1 MSALRVFAVVGI
13 FVLASLAWLILG
25 MTIVSRTQKGYENIR
40 PQVENLWGQPITQ
53 YAPSVRMVHYVT
65 KSRTEMEGNKKKTIS
80 ERVPME
86 ETLDLNSS
94 MVKTDLK
101 VDYRR
106 KGLQWFAGYV
116 VDFDGEY
123 TVINPAQEKRTFI
136 IDVAYPSAAASYDEF
151 VFTVDGKENMER
163 TETGAKSKIELAPGQ
178 TATIRFGYKTR
189 GMDNWS
195 YAFGQGVQRVRNFS
209 LVATTDF
216 NDYDFPEG
224 TISPDKKELI
234 DLGSRLT
241 WESKSLLSG
250 FQVGIDVPQKLNPG
264 DVASRIAFF
273 APVGLFFFFVVMTV
287 WSLIRRTNLH
297 PMHFVFLAAGFFAFH
312 LLFAYLVDHVSV
324 NAAFGIAALVSL
336 VLVVNYMR
344 LVSGLRFALAPTGL
358 AQLVY
363 LILFSY
369 AFFFKGFTGL
379 AITIGAVLTLA
390 VMMQV
395 TGKIDWER
403 SFSPTQPERKNG
415 EPPAE

>member
-403 SFSPTQPERKNG
+403 SFSPTLPERKNG